1 MSVTNSKKM
10 QPESLMMSHG
20 HNPENAENSVKPP
33 IFQTSTFVFESA
45 EQGKR
50 FFQLAY
56 GLDQAGEGER
66 LGNIY
71 SRLSNPNL
79 EILEK
84 RLALWDGAE
93 DCAVFSS
100 GMAAIT
106 SAFFELL
113 KPGDLLLHGAPVY
126 GGTDHFIT
134 KMAKHYGIG
143 TLEFKPEES
152 EDEIGQRITGNQGN
166 LKMIYVETPT
176 NPTSAIFDLE
186 MCKRLADHFSTSED
200 KVILVVDNTYM
211 GPVWSQPLKHGADLV
226 LYSATKYIGGHSDLI
241 AGACV
246 GSAELIGQIKGFRTF
261 VGNMTDSWTAWLMTR
276 SLETLKVRMEQQ
288 AMNAAIL
295 AQRLA
300 KHQKVEKVYYLGLL
314 QESDPAYSIFKR
326 QYSSS
331 GAMISFDIK
340 GSEDEAFKVLDSLNL
355 IKLAVSLG
363 GTESLA
369 EHPFSMTH
377 ADVESER
384 KRNLG
389 FTEKMIRLSVGVE
402 NVEDLWDDLSQAL
415 GKI

>member
-71 SRLSNPNL
+71 SRVSNPNL

-166 LKMIYVETPT
+166 LIMIYVETPP
-176 NPTSAIFDLE
+176 NPTSAIFDHE
-186 MCKRLADHFSTSED
+186 MC
-200 KVILVVDNTYM
+200 
-211 GPVWSQPLKHGADLV
+211 
-226 LYSATKYIGGHSDLI
+226 
-241 AGACV
+241 
-246 GSAELIGQIKGFRTF
+246 
-261 VGNMTDSWTAWLMTR
+261 
-276 SLETLKVRMEQQ
+276 
-288 AMNAAIL
+288 
-295 AQRLA
+295 
-300 KHQKVEKVYYLGLL
+300 
-314 QESDPAYSIFKR
+314 
-326 QYSSS
+326 
-331 GAMISFDIK
+331 
-340 GSEDEAFKVLDSLNL
+340 
-355 IKLAVSLG
+355 
-363 GTESLA
+363 
-369 EHPFSMTH
+369 
-377 ADVESER
+377 
-384 KRNLG
+384 
-389 FTEKMIRLSVGVE
+389 
-402 NVEDLWDDLSQAL
+402 
-415 GKI
+415 